1 MHQQEQV
8 SYATRSGMAGKRA
21 LSAMAGPSPPQST
34 HKPLKET
41 PEEAL
46 RRGMNKLAS
55 RHGRQ
60 SQKGKTSQVLV
71 DDTAKYRVEESHAT
85 VLSGP
90 EARDLAGLN
99 GATKRRKVSNADNSN
114 VKDPQEEEEEDDD
127 DEDDDDD
134 DDDKQDEPADA
145 AGKRPD
151 VIPTLQSAAADTA
164 EPVEAAEPSFGELVA
179 VHSAEPI
186 EVEAAFGLTI
196 DQSRSILTQPE
207 LGVTRAPSANSLGT
221 VLNQA
226 LKSNDDELLESCL
239 RTPDK
244 ATVRATVERMHP
256 PLAATLLSK
265 LAERMYRR
273 PARAGPLMLWIQWT
287 LVSHG
292 GYLAGQP
299 ELMRQLGSLHDVLSE
314 RARGLQPLLSLKG
327 KLDMLD
333 AQMQLRK
340 RMSDPRDQARSTDDA
355 NDEAVI
361 YVEGQDDSTDDEA
374 DPKPIR
380 ADVDMVDAFA
390 GDENADDDDDDSD
403 EMPTTAVN
411 GVEAESD
418 ASDSE
423 GDDGSGSDDDDLLD
437 DEAEETDADTGEEI
451 DDYED
456 DDLDLDDGESLDEG
470 GDTDT
475 QVRTP
480 RRSAPARP

>member
-1 MHQQEQV
+1 
-8 SYATRSGMAGKRA
+8 MAG
-21 LSAMAGPSPPQST
+21 LSPSQSN

-41 PEEAL
+41 PEDAL
-46 RRGMNKLAS
+46 RRGVNKLAS

-60 SQKGKTSQVLV
+60 SQKGKTSQVPV
-71 DDTAKYRVEESHAT
+71 DDTAKYRVKESQAT
-85 VLSGP
+85 VVSGP
-90 EARDLAGLN
+90 EARDPSGLH
-99 GATKRRKVSNADNSN
+99 GAIKRRKGSNTDNSN
-114 VKDPQEEEEEDDD
+114 FKGPEEVDDEEEDD

-134 DDDKQDEPADA
+134 DEDQPADA
-145 AGKRPD
+145 AGKRPNET
-151 VIPTLQSAAADTA
+151 ITLQTAAPAAANAAD
-164 EPVEAAEPSFGELVA
+164 PVEGAEPSFGELA
-179 VHSAEPI
+179 AAHSAEPI

-207 LGVTRAPSANSLGT
+207 LGVARAPSANSLGT

-226 LKSNDDELLESCL
+226 LKTNDDELLESCL

-244 ATVRATVERMHP
+244 PTIRATVERMQP

-265 LAERMYRR
+265 LAERMHRR

-299 ELMRQLGSLHDVLSE
+299 ELMRQLSSLHDVLSE

-340 RMSDPRDQARSTDDA
+340 RMADPRDQARSADDA

-361 YVEGQDDSTDDEA
+361 YVEGQDDSTDDETDA
-374 DPKPIR
+374 KPIQ

-390 GDENADDDDDDSD
+390 GDENPDDDDDDSD

-418 ASDSE
+418 AGDSE
-423 GDDGSGSDDDDLLD
+423 DDDGSDSDDDDLLD
-437 DEAEETDADTGEEI
+437 DEAEEMEADTGDEV
-451 DDYED
+451 DDDED

-475 QVRTP
+475 QVRMP
-480 RRSAPARP
+480 MRSAPARS